1 MEKDESIPQSI
12 LDDIAQAAKPVS
24 PAQDAPPLPEGDVFV
39 TPSGGERAEALG
51 TGFARGAAESATLM
65 GTTYLG
71 GKLGAAAAPFAG
83 PAAPFMPVAG
93 ALGGFGY
100 GLYAS
105 DVVGKLFPEVS
116 RKDLDFAYEGARTF
130 GGGLA
135 FSPLA
140 FTFRKAPETANKVSK
155 IISSI
160 GEFARA
166 NPKKYLATEGVISFY
181 AGLAGGAAVSVLPD
195 SPIVRPV
202 AEITASA
209 FAPARLTFQLKD
221 TVVNAVKK
229 AFTTPSVDNIPDNI
243 KQYVGTNLVSL
254 WEEAGE
260 DPKAFIQLIEDS
272 LKTMPLTP
280 GGAPVAPPTVAQLT
294 GSKTATGL
302 EKTLARNHAKY
313 SSDTQQMAEEA
324 MLGYKQAALALEST
338 GDPLMM
344 KAAANIRKQYLADQF
359 QTGFNQAQTA
369 AVERASK
376 LGAAGSDNRALVGQI
391 LRDEMEKFA
400 RIGRETETQLW
411 ETAIR
416 SAFKESGGQL
426 SPVQVVPS
434 NFTNALYEITSSP
447 FSSTSRT
454 VLNKELKGMGA
465 DLGKIGISKKKF
477 EAMEDLPLSVD
488 YLETRTLS
496 PDAMA
501 ALDLQQASAS
511 DLIRFRGTLLE
522 KAREAGAAG
531 NSGAAHRYHRL
542 ADAILDDLEALPGNS
557 YNEARAFSREF
568 NDAFT
573 RTFAGEVD
581 RVTGRGKQMYSPE
594 VLVQRAFSGNADT
607 TLQRMREME
616 AAANFIDPTGEAATS
631 VRTAQ
636 DKVLRAFAAET
647 MNPDGTV
654 DLARFDAFRQKNQD
668 ALRYLGMEDE
678 FKDIASA
685 QRSLLDIGSPDTAMA
700 RYLKDEKTF
709 ASLLEMDDPVFAI
722 SSVINSKTPVKGFK
736 SLVDT
741 ADSHTDS
748 LAARRGL
755 VHNIYQYAYNTADK
769 GADGFNANVFR
780 DIFFKPLS
788 PNSPSLAYM
797 MRSSNLMSGE
807 ELGRLKQLTQKMSN
821 VEDALTTRGAGID
834 PDKVFTAQ
842 DGVEALAT
850 SMLGAKFASKYGPG
864 GSGSLVFASAS
875 VRFVKDLF
883 QGMPAR
889 NRLFLIEEATKDPKL
904 MADLMKRG
912 MSEQQER
919 ALQLGILRHLYPPS
933 IFPTAVDRY
942 IDMIPSEESS
952 GPPPGVTPL
961 RPRPPAPVTRG
972 TPNMQLPTD
981 QGPAGQAQQAQP
993 LGQAPGMPTQSRQ
1006 MLQQLFPFD
1015 ATLQA
1020 APQGQ

>member
-1 MEKDESIPQSI
+1 VATEKEDSIPSSI
-12 LDDIAQAAKPVS
+12 LDDISRAETPVS
-24 PAQDAPPLPEGDVFV
+24 PRQDLPPLPEGDIFA
-39 TPSGGERAEALG
+39 TPSGGERATALG
-51 TGFARGAAESATLM
+51 TGFARGAAESGTLM

-71 GKLGAAAAPFAG
+71 GKVGAAVAPFTG

-93 ALGGFGY
+93 ALAGFGY

-105 DVVGKLFPEVS
+105 DIVGKMFPEVE
-116 RKDLDFAYEGARTF
+116 RKDLEFAYEGARTF

-140 FTFRKAPETANKVSK
+140 LTFRKAPETANKFSK
-155 IISSI
+155 VISSI

-166 NPKKYLATEGVISFY
+166 NPKKYFATEGIVSFY
-181 AGLAGGAAVSVLPD
+181 AGLAGGAAVSAFPD
-195 SPIVRPV
+195 SPLVRPA
-202 AEITASA
+202 AEITAAA
-209 FAPARLTFQLKD
+209 FMPARLAFQLKD
-221 TVVNAVKK
+221 TVVNGVKK
-229 AFTTPSVDNIPDNI
+229 AFTTPSVDNIPDNV

-260 DPKAFIQLIEDS
+260 DPKAFIKLMEDS

-280 GGAPVAPPTVAQLT
+280 GGTPVTPPTVAQLT

-302 EKTLARNHAKY
+302 EKVLAKNHAKY

-324 MLGYKQAALALEST
+324 MLGYKQAALVLEST

-344 KAAANIRKQYLADQF
+344 KAAANIRKEALAKQF

-369 AVERASK
+369 AVEKAAK
-376 LGAAGSDNRALVGQI
+376 LGEAGSDNRALVGQL
-391 LRDEMEKFA
+391 LRDEMEKFT
-400 RIGRETETQLW
+400 RLGRETESQLW
-411 ETAIR
+411 DTAIR
-416 SAFKESGGQL
+416 SAFKESGGTL
-426 SPVQVVPS
+426 SPVQVTPS
-434 NFTNALYEITSSP
+434 NFTNALYEITASP

-465 DLGKIGISKKKF
+465 DLGKIGLNKSKFK
-477 EAMEDLPLSVD
+477 AMEDLPISSD
-488 YLETRTLS
+488 YLDTRTLT
-496 PDAMA
+496 PEAMS
-501 ALDLQQASAS
+501 ALDLKPASAA
-511 DLIRFRGTLLE
+511 DLVRFRGTLLE
-522 KAREAGAAG
+522 KAREAGSAG
-531 NSGAAHRYHRL
+531 NSGAAHRYNQL
-542 ADAILDDLEALPGNS
+542 ADAILDDLSALPGNS

-573 RTFAGEVD
+573 RTFAGEMD
-581 RVTGRGKQMYSPE
+581 RVTARGKQMYSPE
-594 VLVQRAFSGNADT
+594 VLVQRAFAGNADT

-616 AAANFIDPTGEAATS
+616 AAANFIDPKGDAATS
-631 VRTAQ
+631 VRDAQ

-654 DLARFDAFRQKNQD
+654 DLARFDAFRKKNQD
-668 ALRYLGMEDE
+668 ALRYLGMDDE

-685 QRSLLDIGSPDTAMA
+685 QRSLLDIGDQDTLMA

-709 ASLLEMDDPVFAI
+709 ATLLEMDDPVFAI
-722 SSVINSKTPVKGFK
+722 SSVINSKTPVRGFK
-736 SLVDT
+736 SLVET

-769 GADGFNANVFR
+769 GADGFNASVFQ

-788 PNSPSLAYM
+788 PNAPSLAYM

-821 VEDALTTRGAGID
+821 VENALSTRGAGID
-834 PDKVFTAQ
+834 PEKVFTAQ
-842 DGVEALAT
+842 DGIEALAT
-850 SMLGAKFASKYGPG
+850 SMMGAKFASTYGPG

-904 MADLMKRG
+904 MSDLMKRG
-912 MSEQQER
+912 MTEQQER

-933 IFPTAVDRY
+933 VFPTAVDRY
-942 IDMIPSEESS
+942 MQMVPPEEPAPEP
-952 GPPPGVTPL
+952 GPTL
-961 RPRPPAPVTRG
+961 RPRPPAPLTRG
-972 TPNMQLPTD
+972 TPNLQLPTD
-981 QGPAGQAQQAQP
+981 QGPAGQAQQAQ
-993 LGQAPGMPTQSRQ
+993 APGQPPIMPSNSRQ
-1006 MLQQLFPFD
+1006 MLQQLFPND
-1015 ATLQA
+1015 ATLQTT
-1020 APQGQ
+1020 PMG